1 MVDVGYDT
9 KIAYIF
15 HVYFL
20 KPDRVLKTWSDFI
33 LGLQNYEIN
42 CRKKM
47 FVGSNLKQI
56 GESRTLDW
64 YNNEENVT
72 LMYDICFC
80 NWIQTKINVLNY
92 E

>member
-1 MVDVGYDT
+1 
-9 KIAYIF
+9 
-15 HVYFL
+15 
-20 KPDRVLKTWSDFI
+20 
-33 LGLQNYEIN
+33 
-42 CRKKM
+42 M